1 MDAALFEIDNMCHAL
16 GFDPNGIRKGQKVY
30 EYYRNF
36 FVASGEHKE
45 SWESSLNGEM
55 LLKLLMLS

>member
-1 MDAALFEIDNMCHAL
+1 MDVALFEIENMCHAL

-36 FVASGEHKE
+36 FVASGEYKE
-45 SWESSLNGEM
+45 SWES
-55 LLKLLMLS
+55 